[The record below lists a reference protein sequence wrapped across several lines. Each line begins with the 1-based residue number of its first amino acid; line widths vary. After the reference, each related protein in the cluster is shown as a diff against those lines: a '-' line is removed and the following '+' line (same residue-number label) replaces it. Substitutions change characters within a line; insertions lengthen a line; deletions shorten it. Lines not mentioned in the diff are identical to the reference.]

1 MPGKSKKGGGLETKK
16 SAFYLRSGNTTPFK
30 QMGSSPLKQGGL
42 PKDFNI
48 KGSPSTT
55 PGYSTTKAAKHKQNF
70 AKFQAQK
77 QKGKQFV
84 KNLKIKGDLVSK
96 KPAST
101 LQKVIKA
108 FKNTP
113 KQFAKQAGKFIGGK
127 TLGVA
132 GMMMAKSASADQPGT
147 GTHGGKKQTKYNSKS
162 GKYE

>member
-1 MPGKSKKGGGLETKK
+1 MRNKPLPGMMKDS
-16 SAFYLRSGNTTPFK
+16 PVK
-30 QMGSSPLKQGGL
+30 QKPEG
-42 PKDFNI
+42 FNWT
-48 KGSPSTT
+48 GD
-55 PGYSTTKAAKHKQNF
+55 AEAKRRWTF
-70 AKFQAQK
+70 DKFQSQK